1 MRVPR
6 HSDRGMI
13 DRPGGAGAGDIV
25 AVWVLYLVFG
35 VFTVVTYTRL
45 PAGGTY
51 NFDATGLVG
60 GGLSRLISYLNFP
73 VALAALGIIAIIT
86 DRQHGWRS
94 RVAVV
99 AAVLCAVAAV
109 PGVVSQSDL
118 SAGWAN
124 APAAVGVG
132 IALVLTVAWARRGA
146 TTAPPGPP
154 TKADRLRV
162 VLSVILIVWSIP
174 WMVASLGFYASDIPG
189 IGGLWRA
196 RQPTPGHVSLPSVHR
211 GLHEGL
217 FGAQLAIT
225 ALILSRRL
233 RSMASGRLRSVL
245 AVFLAVM
252 LCYGVMVTAQDG
264 WNEQVVKRGWTDVGI
279 PSVLTP
285 AATLAWAGL
294 IVAAVCV
301 HVAWFRKEY
310 AGSVMEP

>member
-1 MRVPR
+1 MGVPR
-6 HSDRGMI
+6 HSLTRTADRMGS
-13 DRPGGAGAGDIV
+13 GVGDV
-25 AVWVLYLVFG
+25 AAVWALYLVFG

-51 NFDATGLVG
+51 NFDATGFAG

-73 VALAALGIIAIIT
+73 VALAALAVIAVLS
-86 DRQHGWRS
+86 DRRHGWRN
-94 RVAVV
+94 RVAVI
-99 AAVLCAVAAV
+99 AAVLCAVAAA

-118 SAGWAN
+118 AASWAN
-124 APAAVGVG
+124 APAAVGVS
-132 IALVLTVAWARRGA
+132 IALWLTVDWAASTPSRV
-146 TTAPPGPP
+146 APAR
-154 TKADRLRV
+154 TDRLRV
-162 VLSVILIVWSIP
+162 AIAVILIVWSIP

-233 RSMASGRLRSVL
+233 RTMAAGRLRSVL

-285 AATLAWAGL
+285 AASLAWAGV

-301 HVAWFRKEY
+301 HVVWFREEY
-310 AGSVMEP
+310 RGQ

>member
-6 HSDRGMI
+6 HSVTGTTDR
-13 DRPGGAGAGDIV
+13 AGSGVADIA
-25 AVWVLYLVFG
+25 AVWALYLVFG
-35 VFTVVTYTRL
+35 LFTVVTYTRL

-51 NFDATGLVG
+51 NFDATGFAG
-60 GGLSRLISYLNFP
+60 GGLSRLVAYLNYP
-73 VALAALGIIAIIT
+73 VALAALAVIAVVS
-86 DRQHGWRS
+86 DRQHGWRN

-118 SAGWAN
+118 AASWAN
-124 APAAVGVG
+124 APAAAGVG
-132 IALVLTVAWARRGA
+132 IALLLTVDWAARTHSRV
-146 TTAPPGPP
+146 AP
-154 TKADRLRV
+154 TRADRLRV
-162 VLSVILIVWSIP
+162 AIAVILIVWSIP
-174 WMVASLGFYASDIPG
+174 WMVASLGFYASDIPA

-196 RQPTPGHVSLPSVHR
+196 RQPTPGELSLPSVHR

-233 RSMASGRLRSVL
+233 RTMASGRLRSVL

-252 LCYGVMVTAQDG
+252 LCYGVMVSAQDG
-264 WNEQVVKRGWTDVGI
+264 WNEQVVKRGWTSVGI

-285 AATLAWAGL
+285 AASVAWAGVIL
-294 IVAAVCV
+294 AAVCV
-301 HVAWFRKEY
+301 HLVWFRKEY
-310 AGSVMEP
+310 RDGTVT

>member
-1 MRVPR
+1 MGVPR
-6 HSDRGMI
+6 HSLTGTTDR
-13 DRPGGAGAGDIV
+13 AGSGVGDI
-25 AVWVLYLVFG
+25 AVVWALYLVFG

-51 NFDATGLVG
+51 NFDATGLAD
-60 GGLSRLISYLNFP
+60 GGLSRLISYLNYP
-73 VALAALGIIAIIT
+73 VALAALAVIAVVS
-86 DRQHGWRS
+86 DREHGWRN
-94 RVAVV
+94 RVAVI

-118 SAGWAN
+118 AASWAN
-124 APAAVGVG
+124 APAAIGVG
-132 IALVLTVAWARRGA
+132 IALALTVAGAHRVGATAPRGA
-146 TTAPPGPP
+146 RTR
-154 TKADRLRV
+154 ADRLRV
-162 VLSVILIVWSIP
+162 AIAVILIVWSIP

-233 RSMASGRLRSVL
+233 RTMASGRLRSVL

-264 WNEQVVKRGWTDVGI
+264 WNEQVVKRGWTSVGI

-285 AATLAWAGL
+285 AASLAWAGV
-294 IVAAVCV
+294 IVAAVCIHLV
-301 HVAWFRKEY
+301 WFREEY
-310 AGSVMEP
+310 RAP

>member
-1 MRVPR
+1 MGVPR
-6 HSDRGMI
+6 HSVTGTI
-13 DRPGGAGAGDIV
+13 DRVGSGAADIA
-25 AVWVLYLVFG
+25 AVWLLYLVFG

-51 NFDATGLVG
+51 NFDATGFTG
-60 GGLSRLISYLNFP
+60 GGLSRLVSYLNFP
-73 VALAALGIIAIIT
+73 VALAALGVIAVIT
-86 DRQHGWRS
+86 DREHGWRR
-94 RVAVV
+94 RVAVA
-99 AAVLCAVAAV
+99 AAVFCAVAAV

-124 APAAVGVG
+124 APAATGVG
-132 IALVLTVAWARRGA
+132 IALALTVAWARGEA
-146 TTAPPGPP
+146 KTAPRAAP
-154 TKADRLRV
+154 TRTDRLRV
-162 VLSVILIVWSIP
+162 ALSVVLIVWSIP

-233 RSMASGRLRSVL
+233 RSMSASRLRSVL

-264 WNEQVVKRGWTDVGI
+264 WNEQIVKRGWTDVGI
-279 PSVLTP
+279 PNVLTP
-285 AATLAWAGL
+285 AASLAWAGL

-301 HVAWFRKEY
+301 HVTWFRKEY
-310 AGSVMEP
+310 AGP